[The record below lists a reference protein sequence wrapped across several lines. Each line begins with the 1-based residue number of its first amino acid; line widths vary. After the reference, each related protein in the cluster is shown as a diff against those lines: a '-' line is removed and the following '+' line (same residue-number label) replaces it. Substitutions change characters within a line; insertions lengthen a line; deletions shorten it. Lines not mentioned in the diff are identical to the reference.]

1 MEIQFQSHHA
11 VVSDR
16 LRERALRAVEKLCAR
31 VPNAID
37 AVIRFEQ
44 DGRTRRVEV
53 VVRAPGH
60 KRLVAEGVAE
70 RFPSALSLAI
80 KRLDAQT
87 REARRRPAR
96 VSPVTLLES
105 A

>member
-11 VVSDR
+11 DVSDS
-16 LRERALRAVEKLCAR
+16 LRARAQRAVEKLGAR

-44 DGRTRRVEV
+44 DGRTRRVEIV
-53 VVRAPGH
+53 LRAPGH
-60 KRLVAEGVAE
+60 KRLVAEGTAE
-70 RFPSALSLAI
+70 RFPSALSLAV
-80 KRLDAQT
+80 KRLEAQT

-96 VSPVTLLES
+96 VGPMTLLES

>member
-1 MEIQFQSHHA
+1 VEIQFQSHHA
-11 VVSDR
+11 VISDR
-16 LRERALRAVEKLCAR
+16 MRERAERAVRKLGAR

-44 DGRTRRVEV
+44 DGRARRVEI

-60 KRLVAEGVAE
+60 KRLVAEGTAE
-70 RFPSALSLAI
+70 RFPSALSAAV

-87 REARRRPAR
+87 REVRRRPAR
-96 VSPVTLLES
+96 VSAVALLEN